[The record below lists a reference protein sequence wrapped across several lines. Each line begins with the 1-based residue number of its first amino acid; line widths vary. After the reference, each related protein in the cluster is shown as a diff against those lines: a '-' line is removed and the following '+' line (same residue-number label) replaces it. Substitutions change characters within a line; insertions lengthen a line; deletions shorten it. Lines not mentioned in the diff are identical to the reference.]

1 MRVVRRL
8 NTFILLILILFVAY
22 IRYRTEF
29 HIVEN
34 RALLDALLISLI
46 VIFLASFINSITGS
60 LILRRVSTPRDR
72 YTLRKTAS
80 IFITVIAFASLFAIW
95 FERTSTLF
103 IAYGIFSAGVAIA
116 LQDVLKNIAGG
127 ILLIVT
133 RPFKA
138 GDRIEVGD
146 SVGDV
151 LDIGSLSTT
160 IMEIREW
167 VDADQYTGR
176 LITIPNSFALNQTIK
191 NYTKDYSFIWDEVR
205 ILLIYGSNWEKA
217 REIALKVADP
227 IVREFEDLAKKELR
241 LLGLKYFVTTYDVQ
255 TKLFMKLEENWIE
268 MRLRYVVEPRK
279 RRAISDNLVASI
291 LEAFEKE
298 EDIMVGTA
306 VGIDLMNNQGEGK
319 QSKSL

>member
-1 MRVVRRL
+1 MRVIGRL

-22 IRYRTEF
+22 IRYQTEF
-29 HIVEN
+29 YIVEDRTLLN
-34 RALLDALLISLI
+34 ALLVSLI
-46 VIFLASFINSITGS
+46 VVFLASITNSITQS
-60 LILRRVSTPRDR
+60 LILRRVSTARDR

-80 IFITVIAFASLFAIW
+80 ILITVLALASLIAIW

-116 LQDVLKNIAGG
+116 LQDVLRNIAGG
-127 ILLIVT
+127 ILLIVAK
-133 RPFKA
+133 PFKA

-151 LDIGSLSTT
+151 LDIGNFSTT

-176 LITIPNSFALNQTIK
+176 LITIPNGFVLNQKIK

-205 ILLIYGSNWEKA
+205 VLLIYGSNWEKA
-217 REIALKVADP
+217 REIALKVAEP
-227 IVREFEDLAKKELR
+227 IVGEFEDLAKKELQQM
-241 LLGLKYFVTTYDVQ
+241 GLKYFITTYEVQ

-279 RRAISDNLVASI
+279 RRVISHLLISSI
-291 LEAFEKE
+291 LEALERE

-306 VGIDLMNNQGEGK
+306 TSIDLMNYPGK
-319 QSKSL
+319 GQ

>member
-1 MRVVRRL
+1 MRVIGRL

-22 IRYRTEF
+22 IRYQTEF
-29 HIVEN
+29 YIVEDRTLLN
-34 RALLDALLISLI
+34 ALLVSLI
-46 VIFLASFINSITGS
+46 VVFLASIINSITQS
-60 LILRRVSTPRDR
+60 LILRRVSTARDR

-80 IFITVIAFASLFAIW
+80 ILITVLALASLIAIW

-116 LQDVLKNIAGG
+116 LQDVLRNIAGG
-127 ILLIVT
+127 ILLIVAK
-133 RPFKA
+133 PFKA

-151 LDIGSLSTT
+151 LDIGNFSTT

-176 LITIPNSFALNQTIK
+176 LITIPNGFVLNQKIK

-205 ILLIYGSNWEKA
+205 VLLIYGSNWEKA
-217 REIALKVADP
+217 REIALKVAEP
-227 IVREFEDLAKKELR
+227 IVGEFEDLAKKELQQM
-241 LLGLKYFVTTYDVQ
+241 GLKYFITTYEVQ

-279 RRAISDNLVASI
+279 RRVISHLLISSI
-291 LEAFEKE
+291 LEALERE

-306 VGIDLMNNQGEGK
+306 TSIDLMNYPGK
-319 QSKSL
+319 GQ